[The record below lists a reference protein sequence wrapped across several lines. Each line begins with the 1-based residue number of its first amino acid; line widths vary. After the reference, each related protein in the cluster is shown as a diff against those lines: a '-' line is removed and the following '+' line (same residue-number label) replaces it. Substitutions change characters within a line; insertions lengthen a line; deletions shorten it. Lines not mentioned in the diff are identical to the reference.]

1 MALHLG
7 LGIPEPR
14 YTLLTTYE
22 TTEPP
27 IERRYL
33 LCGGTLQN
41 VGSHPLRDDIRF
53 TERTMTEHFCM
64 RDAESLMFVT
74 LGIQNR

>member
-7 LGIPEPR
+7 LGIQAPR

-33 LCGGTLQN
+33 LCGGTLQKVIRLQLTSDSLN
-41 VGSHPLRDDIRF
+41 EPLQYISVCE
-53 TERTMTEHFCM
+53 TPNL
-64 RDAESLMFVT
+64 S
-74 LGIQNR
+74 